1 MKPIKDCQEF
11 ISALE
16 VAVRQKDK
24 KQILALYDAN
34 EVNWDDVID
43 FMAESYDELV
53 DQANEILGI

>member
-34 EVNWDDVID
+34 DVNWDDVID
-43 FMAESYDELV
+43 FMADRYDELV
-53 DQANEILGI
+53 EEANIILGV

>member
-1 MKPIKDCQEF
+1 MNPIKDCQEF

-16 VAVRQKDK
+16 KAVKDKDK

-43 FMAESYDELV
+43 FMAEHYDELV

>member
-1 MKPIKDCQEF
+1 MNSIKDCQEF

-16 VAVRQKDK
+16 KAVKDKDK

-43 FMAESYDELV
+43 FMAEHYDELV

>member
-16 VAVRQKDK
+16 VAVRQEDK

-34 EVNWDDVID
+34 DVNWDDVID
-43 FMAESYDELV
+43 FMSDRYDELV
-53 DQANEILGI
+53 EQANEILGV